1 MYIKSSWNFTYMKG
15 LHSLVF
21 RFNYFSLQDVDAF
34 MKYRIKKSEDMNLPA
49 TFHCMCP
56 QYVSYRLFPTDTNRI
71 FFFYIFLN
79 TSFQLTMGK
88 MKNGMLVPQ
97 SH

>member
-34 MKYRIKKSEDMNLPA
+34 MKYRIKKIRGYELTSHLSL
-49 TFHCMCP
+49 H
-56 QYVSYRLFPTDTNRI
+56 VPTVCFI
-71 FFFYIFLN
+71 
-79 TSFQLTMGK
+79 
-88 MKNGMLVPQ
+88 
-97 SH
+97 